1 MDDIKD
7 LVVEAGIGNLP
18 SRAAATNATAV
29 AFRSAGGG
37 DVTYGELDESV
48 DRCATGLRRLLG
60 REGVIVAVAQV
71 LDPVFAVAYYG
82 IARAG
87 NVSAVVNPLLHMDG
101 LVRLLR
107 ACGAEA
113 AILTPEMWESLAQV
127 RDSVPLLRDVV
138 LTTDLPSLAAGTLA
152 SAEPEWDSVASIVF
166 TSGTTGAPKA
176 VPLTHRNLTVNA
188 AQTVHAQELDASA
201 VMFNYFP
208 TFHTMHLNAAV
219 LAGATQVLY
228 TSPDVVGS
236 LEAAER
242 HGVTHYY
249 SLPMRLAQL
258 ANDQHARPLPTRL
271 ADHQRAMEQP
281 LPTQLPDDRYAP
293 EQPLP
298 ALLADDQRA
307 PQRLLPTV
315 RALLSGGSA
324 LPPRT
329 AAALALRFGVPVVQ
343 GYGFAEASPLTH
355 FNRFDDPRPGS
366 CGRPVAGT
374 ECRVVDIGTRDVL
387 PADEKGEVQIRGP
400 QLMRGYLGQP
410 TTAELDADGWFATG
424 DVGRID
430 NDGYLFLVDRI
441 RDVFKCDN
449 FLVSP
454 TEIEAVLRQHPAVAD
469 CAVVDTPD
477 EVSGAV
483 AYGLVVLRDT
493 AEPILPRDT
502 AEPILPQDT
511 AEPAVVRDTPG
522 SAVPRNTAEPA
533 AIRLAVNANLPS
545 FMRLAHVEPVAE
557 IPRTRHGKVLR
568 REIRDQLRKRLT

>member
-1 MDDIKD
+1 MTIFVRAESLDDIKD

-18 SRAAATNATAV
+18 SRAAAANPTAV
-29 AFRSAGGG
+29 AFRSAEG
-37 DVTYGELDESV
+37 DRDLTYRELDEQV
-48 DRCATGLRRLLG
+48 DRCAGGLRQRLG
-60 REGVIVAVAQV
+60 REGVVVAVAQV

-87 NVSAVVNPLLHMDG
+87 NVSAVINPLLHTEGM
-101 LVRLLR
+101 VRLLR

-113 AILTPEMWESLAQV
+113 AILTPEMAESLAPV
-127 RDSVPLLRDVV
+127 RHEVPQLRDVM
-138 LTTDLPSLAAGTLA
+138 LTTDLPSDSAPVA
-152 SAEPEWDSVASIVF
+152 AEPDWDSVASIVF

-176 VPLTHRNLTVNA
+176 VPLTHRNLAVNA
-188 AQTVHAQELDASA
+188 AQTVHAQELDSSA

-228 TSPDVVGS
+228 QGPDVAGS
-236 LEAAER
+236 LKVAER

-258 ANDQHARPLPTRL
+258 ANEPSP
-271 ADHQRAMEQP
+271 
-281 LPTQLPDDRYAP
+281 AP
-293 EQPLP
+293 
-298 ALLADDQRA
+298 R
-307 PQRLLPTV
+307 TV

-324 LPPRT
+324 LAPHT
-329 AAALALRFGVPVVQ
+329 AAELARRFGVPVVQ
-343 GYGFAEASPLTH
+343 GYGLAEASPLTH

-374 ECRVVDIGTRDVL
+374 ECRVVDIDTREVL
-387 PADEKGEVQIRGP
+387 TAGEKGEVQIRGP
-400 QLMRGYLGQP
+400 QVMRGYLGQP
-410 TTAELDADGWFATG
+410 ATEELDEEGWFTTG
-424 DVGRID
+424 DVGKID
-430 NDGYLFLVDRI
+430 TEGYLFLVDRI

-477 EVSGAV
+477 EVSGAT
-483 AYGLVVLRDT
+483 AYALVVLRDT
-493 AEPILPRDT
+493 NA
-502 AEPILPQDT
+502 QDRPT
-511 AEPAVVRDTPG
+511 
-522 SAVPRNTAEPA
+522 PA
-533 AIRLAVNANLPS
+533 AIQLAVNANLPS
-545 FMRLAHVEPVAE
+545 FMRLAHVEPVTE

-568 REIRDQLRKRLT
+568 REIRDQLRNQLRDQLRNRRL

>member
-1 MDDIKD
+1 MTVSPMTGTVRGESLDDIDD

-18 SRAAATNATAV
+18 HRVAAARPTAS
-29 AFRSAGGG
+29 AFRSASE
-37 DVTYGELDESV
+37 DLTYRELAERV
-48 DRCATGLRRLLG
+48 DRCAAGLRRLLG
-60 REGVIVAVAQV
+60 RDGVVVAVAQV
-71 LDPVFAVAYYG
+71 LDPVFAVVYYG

-87 NVSAVVNPLLHMDG
+87 DISAVVNPLLHTDG

-113 AILTPEMWESLAQV
+113 AILTPAMWESLAPV
-127 RDSVPLLRDVV
+127 RDGVPLLRDVV
-138 LTTDLPSLAAGTLA
+138 LTSDLPDLPCDHA
-152 SAEPEWDSVASIVF
+152 SALVEPAWDSVASIVF

-188 AQTVHAQELDASA
+188 AQTVHAQDLDSSA

-236 LEAAER
+236 LEVAD
-242 HGVTHYY
+242 HYGVTHYY
-249 SLPMRLAQL
+249 SLPMRLA
-258 ANDQHARPLPTRL
+258 
-271 ADHQRAMEQP
+271 M
-281 LPTQLPDDRYAP
+281 
-293 EQPLP
+293 
-298 ALLADDQRA
+298 LADDRRV
-307 PQRLLPTV
+307 PERPLPTV

-324 LPPRT
+324 LAPRT
-329 AAALALRFGVPVVQ
+329 AATLAQRFGVPVVQ

-374 ECRVVDIGTRDVL
+374 ECRVVDIDTREVL
-387 PADEKGEVQIRGP
+387 PAGEKGEVQIRGP

-430 NDGYLFLVDRI
+430 TDGFLFLVDRI

-454 TEIEAVLRQHPAVAD
+454 TEIEAVLRRHPAVAD

-483 AYGLVVLRDT
+483 AYGLVVLRNT
-493 AEPILPRDT
+493 AD
-502 AEPILPQDT
+502 
-511 AEPAVVRDTPG
+511 
-522 SAVPRNTAEPA
+522 TAEPA
-533 AIRLAVNANLPS
+533 AIRLAVNAHLPS

-568 REIRDQLRKRLT
+568 REIRDQLRQRPL